1 MGHKTYFSVAEKE
14 YIIKSIYNS
23 IRGFDVLQD
32 IIDDPAVT
40 EIMVN
45 GTSHIFVEKNGALSD
60 YLF

>member
-1 MGHKTYFSVAEKE
+1 MGHKTYLSVVEKE

-45 GTSHIFVEKNGALSD
+45 GTSHIFGLEKKRI
-60 YLF
+60 